1 MATLETD
8 LMKEYRRQ
16 CHENAKS
23 RRRHWKRIRQ
33 MLKLAIGKTN
43 YLKLKCRDIPD
54 PSSDKF
60 LNRYGVLEINVFGR
74 SIIVNADYPED
85 GDYNVTFL
93 TRLRGSEGFFRLIA
107 LNSAIFA
114 PEKRTPEFQQQNFK
128 TLLQCVA
135 CEFQDEIHLEL
146 EKALQSARVEKA
158 GEFPKEAF
166 EVSEVEKVTS
176 INWDWVGGECPKCQL
191 LQTDEYPF

>member
-1 MATLETD
+1 MASFEND

-16 CHENAKS
+16 CAENAKS
-23 RRRHWKRIRQ
+23 RRQHWKRIRQ

-54 PSSDKF
+54 PSSDRF

-74 SIIVNADYPED
+74 SIIVSADYPED
-85 GDYNVTFL
+85 GEYNVTFL

-107 LNSAIFA
+107 LDSAIFT
-114 PEKRTPEFQQQNFK
+114 PEKRTPKFQQQNFK

-166 EVSEVEKVTS
+166 EVSEIEKMTS
-176 INWDWVGGECPKCQL
+176 VNRDWVRGECPKCQL